1 MNEALKMADQLHH
14 HPTQSNADKA
24 AALLRSQHAEI
35 EQLKSEIKTEQSL
48 SFREQVANQAEEI
61 ERLRFCFNQWLSK
74 TEWVQEGIQEG
85 TLHAK
90 YLGVHRA
97 DIISMEI
104 KRLKEELD
112 EFDRSEDYFMRKA
125 VYLQDEVNRLKTE
138 KDLYFENMK
147 IGQNSERSLRA
158 ERDAL
163 RAENQR
169 LSKALTLI
177 ASCQS
182 RVKGDVVDIAKRSK
196 YKAAFDV
203 LSKHSTAS
211 DARIEELSSALEQC
225 IDALDRAKEESVAD
239 DLDGW
244 YAYCNEVN
252 LKAKEVLL

>member
-1 MNEALKMADQLHH
+1 MNEALKLADDCDMHAKHADNAIAFEALH
-14 HPTQSNADKA
+14 NAA
-24 AALLRSQHAEI
+24 TMIRSQA
-35 EQLKSEIKTEQSL
+35 Q
-48 SFREQVANQAEEI
+48 EI

-74 TEWVQEGIQEG
+74 TEWVQEGIQER
-85 TLHAK
+85 TLPAK
-90 YLGVHRA
+90 YLGFHRA

-112 EFDRSEDYFMRKA
+112 EFDRSEDSFMRKA

-147 IGQNSERSLRA
+147 IGQNSERCLRA

-182 RVKGDVVDIAKRSK
+182 RVKGDVVDIAKTTL
-196 YKAAFDV
+196 A
-203 LSKHSTAS
+203 
-211 DARIEELSSALEQC
+211 EC
-225 IDALDRAKEESVAD
+225 IGE
-239 DLDGW
+239 G
-244 YAYCNEVN
+244 NE
-252 LKAKEVLL
+252 